1 MIARIEGTLE
11 SRGEG
16 YLLVSCNGI
25 TYQIQVPPLV
35 HAAFEAAPTGQIV
48 QLETV
53 HYFALEQTRATPVL
67 LGFENTLEKE
77 FFEKLLTVPK
87 MGPKGALGLLTQP
100 VSVIAG
106 AVENADNKF
115 LESLPGVGKQ
125 RARDMIAT
133 LQGKLARFALLQD
146 GGAIAGTAPVSISDV
161 GQEALQ
167 ILLAL
172 GHKRADAERMTQEA
186 LATAPDCPDAESLV
200 RVVYKKQQEKR

>member
-1 MIARIEGTLE
+1 MIAQIEGTLAG
-11 SRGEG
+11 RGEG
-16 YLLVSCNGI
+16 YLLVSCGGL
-25 TYQIQVPPLV
+25 TYQVQVPPLV
-35 HAAFEAAPTGQIV
+35 FSALESNATGETI

-53 HYFALEQTRATPVL
+53 HYFALEQTRATPIL
-67 LGFENTLEKE
+67 LGFKDTLEKE

-115 LESLPGVGKQ
+115 LESLPGIGKQ

-146 GGAIAGTAPVSISDV
+146 GGVPSPHAPVSISNV

-186 LATAPDCPDAESLV
+186 LAAAPDSPDAESLV
-200 RVVYKKQQEKR
+200 RVVYKRQQEK

>member
-1 MIARIEGTLE
+1 MIARIEGILE
-11 SRGEG
+11 GRGEG
-16 YLLVSCNGI
+16 YLLVSCQGI

-35 HAAFEAAPTGQIV
+35 YAALEATPAGQTL

-53 HYFALEQTRATPVL
+53 HYFSLEQTRATPVL
-67 LGFENTLEKE
+67 LGFESTLEKE

-87 MGPKGALGLLTQP
+87 MGPKGALSLLTQP

-106 AVENADNKF
+106 AVENADTKF
-115 LESLPGVGKQ
+115 LESLPGIGKQ
-125 RARDMIAT
+125 RARDMVAT

-146 GGAIAGTAPVSISDV
+146 GGASSGHVPVSISNV

-167 ILLAL
+167 ILLML

-186 LATAPDCPDAESLV
+186 LVASPNCPDAESLV
-200 RVVYKKQQEKR
+200 RVVYKKQQEK